1 MEHEAKYCSACGAL
15 AYLPRLTISRTLP
28 DNKCSIAGQ
37 EESGD
42 PTPSPN
48 QASSLNSIDAGRS
61 FSFMFKD
68 ESWAR
73 IAIVLGLIML
83 IPIAGSVVLFG
94 YFVEVARG
102 AACGKDLPMP
112 RISFGAQ
119 FLSGIRFL
127 IPYSLAN
134 IVVLSIAAVPVTLG
148 VILLGSESEIFA
160 IVLFVICGLFI
171 IVAFLYFLCLIPI
184 SVAAD
189 DPSIFFN
196 FSKGREAVG
205 RNVEN
210 LIIFIMLSIVCGVI
224 SSLGAAACY
233 VGLLFTMPIGYIIKA
248 HIAGQ
253 MGGLMIQPIRKN
265 EIVPLETGE
274 SAMKDRHE

>member
-1 MEHEAKYCSACGAL
+1 MEHEAKYCSACGASV
-15 AYLPRLTISRTLP
+15 YLPRLPISGTLP
-28 DNKCSIAGQ
+28 DNKCSNAVK

-42 PTPSPN
+42 SISRPN
-48 QASSLNSIDAGRS
+48 QASSLKSIDAGRS

-68 ESWAR
+68 ESWAG

-102 AACGKDLPMP
+102 AACGKDLPLP
-112 RISFGAQ
+112 RISFGDQ
-119 FLSGIRFL
+119 FVSGIRFL

-134 IVVLSIAAVPVTLG
+134 IVVLSIAAVPVALG
-148 VILLGSESEIFA
+148 VKLFGLESKIFA
-160 IVLFVICGLFI
+160 IVLFVIVGLLI
-171 IVAFLYFLCLIPI
+171 IVAFLYFLCLIPMA
-184 SVAAD
+184 VVAD

-205 RNVEN
+205 RNAGN

-224 SSLGAAACY
+224 GSLGAAACY

-253 MGGLMIQPIRKN
+253 MGGLMNQPIRKN
-265 EIVPLETGE
+265 EIPPHETGE
-274 SAMKDRHE
+274 SAVKDRQT